1 MYDALMVLT
10 GTISVVVLAI
20 AIISLLFRTDKPST
34 SETIVTMFIAIS
46 ISTIILFACNATSTN
61 RSEMN
66 EILSKSSIG
75 WHTVYKNDINASVK
89 IYQDSIAG
97 QRVLDPEKKVT
108 SKEIDQFFSKISDT
122 SEVRVVATNA
132 IDSTRKAATISK
144 KNVIEKWPKGMKPD
158 RADGRITKI
167 EYRSTVAH
175 LKWFGMNVEDR
186 EIAEIRLTV
195 EYSGTNVTS
204 TKDLFDN

>member
-10 GTISVVVLAI
+10 GTISVVLVAI
-20 AIISLLFRTDKPST
+20 AVMSLLFRTDKPST
-34 SETIVTMFIAIS
+34 SETLVTMFIYVS
-46 ISTIILFACNATSTN
+46 IAVIILSVCNATSTR
-61 RSEMN
+61 RSEIN
-66 EILSKSSIG
+66 ETLSKSSIG

-89 IYQDSIAG
+89 IYQDSIVG
-97 QRVLDPEKKVT
+97 QRVLNSEKKVS
-108 SKEIDQFFSKISDT
+108 SKEIDQFFSRSSDT
-122 SEVRVVATNA
+122 SDVAIVATNA

-158 RADGRITKI
+158 RSDGRITKI

-186 EIAEIRLTV
+186 EIAEIRITV
-195 EYSGTNVTS
+195 EYAGTNVTS